1 VKKNTAAARKATE
14 SMQLVKVLEILLRSK
29 KISLRSAKTIRKT
42 REIVIDTTKITNR
55 RLMATTEISMFLIV
69 QVIVSK
75 ATESTTMV
83 IALSTV
89 LIDLDGVMS
98 SQSIVITNMEDVK
111 AKKNSS
117 ILTNVRIS
125 INMKRSIVIVVN
137 RSTVIVRIK
146 NRKKDIVID

>member
-42 REIVIDTTKITNR
+42 REIVIDTTKITKR

>member
-1 VKKNTAAARKATE
+1 VKKNTAAVRKATE

-42 REIVIDTTKITNR
+42 REIVIDTTKITKR

>member
-1 VKKNTAAARKATE
+1 MKKNTAAARKATE

>member
-1 VKKNTAAARKATE
+1 MKKNTAAARKATE

-42 REIVIDTTKITNR
+42 REIVIDTTKITKR